1 LGELDQALNKK
12 LGEVDTTLIL
22 TEGILQG
29 QAKFDFSALTGQ
41 RVDERA
47 GILAEIKINQG
58 DQSSRARR
66 RKKERKVKIKNGI
79 STFDITLEMFNKG
92 MTIDQIAKEREL
104 VPSTIEGHLGKAIEA
119 KRLDISALVNE
130 AELNEITGVIEHLPT
145 GFISKD
151 LYDGLRGK
159 YGYGKLRAVMSHLKS
174 QEETTN
180 TGEDSTNGA

>member
-1 LGELDQALNKK
+1 
-12 LGEVDTTLIL
+12 
-22 TEGILQG
+22 
-29 QAKFDFSALTGQ
+29 
-41 RVDERA
+41 
-47 GILAEIKINQG
+47 
-58 DQSSRARR
+58 
-66 RKKERKVKIKNGI
+66 VKIKNGI
-79 STFDITLEMFNKG
+79 STFDITLEMFNRG

-130 AELNEITGVIEHLPT
+130 TELNEIIGVIDHLPT

-174 QEETTN
+174 QAEE
-180 TGEDSTNGA
+180 GELSQDV